1 MSAELIDSQTA
12 AAVDGPMLVALC
24 GSRAA
29 ESVRL
34 AEADLTLAGKI
45 VLTPFLLS
53 HLAPTPI
60 GQTERDRIAALDRA
74 KIATADEV
82 VVVNPARY
90 LTDSAIGEITFA
102 LRLCRPLSFTEP
114 VTAMGLQSQFFDAV
128 LSGAKT
134 IEVRRL
140 DPKRLALRPGELIR
154 FHSGQRSLL
163 ARAKTLRRSPS
174 VTALISGLDPSA
186 VVPGADRDELA
197 KILEEIYPGLFA
209 AEVPVIAI
217 EINVLGEL
225 PANDPFQPL
234 PTGCS
239 ITWHPG
245 PPPAGIPVTGAAGWL
260 VDPVDGR
267 VLVQQRETIDG
278 GHRFTLP
285 GGRGELVDGDD
296 PLATLVREAIE
307 ESQVEIDAATAVYL
321 GCQIVTGHPD
331 RPEPYAKARFVVPI
345 SLYDP
350 IAPDVDDP
358 AGRTYRRFMT
368 SISDAARL
376 LGRGRAGRHEASTA
390 LVAARALG
398 ICVDAPAPAGFRDDG
413 DTVPVPRS
421 GAMR

>member
-1 MSAELIDSQTA
+1 MAAELIDSQTSA
-12 AAVDGPMLVALC
+12 TTAGPVVVALC

-29 ESVRL
+29 ESVRQ

-45 VLTPFLLS
+45 VLTPFMLPYLV
-53 HLAPTPI
+53 PTPM
-60 GQTERDRIAALDRA
+60 GQTERDRVAALDRA

-82 VVVNPARY
+82 VVVNPERY
-90 LTDSAIGEITFA
+90 LTDSAIDEITFA
-102 LRLCRPLSFTEP
+102 LRLRRPLSFTEP
-114 VTAMGLQSQFFDAV
+114 VIAMGLRSELFDAA
-128 LSGAKT
+128 LSGSKT
-134 IEVRRL
+134 IEIRRL
-140 DPKRLALRPGELIR
+140 DPKRLTLRPGEVIR

-174 VTALISGLDPSA
+174 ATALISGLDPST
-186 VVPGADRDELA
+186 VVPGADRDEMV
-197 KILEEIYPGLFA
+197 KILEEIYPGLFD

-225 PANDPFQPL
+225 PAESPFQPL

-245 PPPAGIPVTGAAGWL
+245 PPPADIPVTGAAGWL

-267 VLVQQRETIDG
+267 VLVQQRDSIDG
-278 GHRFTLP
+278 GRRFTLP
-285 GGRGELVDGDD
+285 GGRGEPVDGDD
-296 PLATLVREAIE
+296 PLATLVRESIE
-307 ESQVEIDAATAVYL
+307 ESQVEIDAASAVYL

-331 RPEPYAKARFVVPI
+331 HPEPSAKACFVVPI
-345 SLYDP
+345 SLYEP

-376 LGRGRAGRHEASTA
+376 LGRGCAGRHEASAA

-398 ICVDAPAPAGFRDDG
+398 ICVDTPTSADFRDDG
-413 DTVPVPRS
+413 DTVPVMSRCL
-421 GAMR
+421 G